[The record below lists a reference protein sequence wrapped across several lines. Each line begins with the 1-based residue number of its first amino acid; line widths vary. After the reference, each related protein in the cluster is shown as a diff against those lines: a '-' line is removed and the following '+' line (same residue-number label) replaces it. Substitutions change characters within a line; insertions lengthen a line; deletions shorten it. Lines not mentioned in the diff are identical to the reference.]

1 MVQNLPVQTV
11 HSIHGTD
18 EYQVPALNYAFKR
31 TGRRA
36 VASNLSVIVWDQART
51 SFFGTLD
58 AAQWIEAITQAKNSV
73 DEPWREVENKT
84 QLYGKVSEGL
94 GQCLGFRQ
102 YQFFVTFMHNGRQ
115 YGGFAVI
122 RRRPDDFVLLHV
134 DNGFEEI
141 FES

>member
-1 MVQNLPVQTV
+1 MNR
-11 HSIHGTD
+11 H
-18 EYQVPALNYAFKR
+18 EYQVPALEYAFKR

-36 VASNLSVIVWDQART
+36 VASNLSVIVWDQARV
-51 SFFGTLD
+51 SFLGTLD
-58 AAQWIEAITQAKNSV
+58 AAQWIQAITQGRNDVEES
-73 DEPWREVENKT
+73 WREIESKT
-84 QLYGKVSEGL
+84 QLFGKVSEGL
-94 GQCLGFRQ
+94 ANNLGWRQ
-102 YQFFVTFMHNGRQ
+102 YQFFVTFMHDGRQ